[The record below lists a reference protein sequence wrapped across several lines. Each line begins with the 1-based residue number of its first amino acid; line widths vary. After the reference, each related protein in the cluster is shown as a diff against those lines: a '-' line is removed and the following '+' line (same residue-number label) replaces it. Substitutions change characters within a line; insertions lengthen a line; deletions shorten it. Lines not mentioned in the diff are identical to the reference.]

1 MGSMTYTAQ
10 SARAQILTEVA
21 AGADELASALAA
33 LSEAYEQL
41 DESSAD
47 VMEEQL
53 FRPLQAAYGQLARTH
68 AEFAARHGLPRRELR
83 AVSPLLPAPPRVTVE
98 RAAEAVE
105 VADATLSELQDSMLP
120 VEVGDREL
128 REGLERTRIL
138 IAPFSNR
145 CAELIRTLGR

>member
-1 MGSMTYTAQ
+1 MGDMTYTAQ

-21 AGADELASALAA
+21 AGADELWSALAA

-41 DESSAD
+41 DDSSAD
-47 VMEEQL
+47 LMEEQL

-68 AEFAARHGLPRRELR
+68 AEFAARYGLPGRELP
-83 AVSPLLPAPPRVTVE
+83 AVSPMLPATARVTVE
-98 RAAEAVE
+98 RAAEAVQ

-128 REGLERTRIL
+128 REGLERTRTL
-138 IAPFSNR
+138 IAPFKNR
-145 CAELIRTLGR
+145 CVELIRTLGR